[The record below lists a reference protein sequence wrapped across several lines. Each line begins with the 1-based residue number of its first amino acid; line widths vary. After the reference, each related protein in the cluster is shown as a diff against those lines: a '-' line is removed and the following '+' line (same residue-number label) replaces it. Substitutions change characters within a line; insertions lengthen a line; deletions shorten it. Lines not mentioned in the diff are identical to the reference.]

1 MAYKVD
7 SGLAGSIVNNL
18 GRRFRRLDKVK
29 QYVESDGRGNMSNF
43 DKVLKLL
50 IDSGMV
56 SQREDGALK
65 YTKPNFQI

>member
-1 MAYKVD
+1 MAYKID

-18 GRRFRRLDKVK
+18 GRSFRRLDKIK
-29 QYVESDGRGNMSNF
+29 QYVESDGHDMSNF